1 MNTIDLKIIGHELI
15 DMLQH
20 AGGGHQVP
28 AWLRV
33 DESGA
38 QRSTVDCP
46 VCGAKAN
53 SGTFELLHAYIRLG
67 IELPYLA
74 VHVLAVHGVLELPGT
89 STSIDPRDLATL
101 RRLLNREE
109 QELAQTLVGLAAMAA
124 PIPYVY
130 VEHHEAKGFVACNAC
145 GDRINM
151 GHITIVNEGQAKLD
165 LPYPALHALLEHRD
179 ARYSAEGITGQVDP
193 AAVRAVLAAP
203 DLVALGKRLAGMLE
217 HLGGTEEPPPGLVIE
232 EHPLRGI
239 EQCTQCEAHPNMGS
253 FSLMHQGLGA
263 SMTLPYVAVHALVEH
278 QSAHYQGSLHDG
290 WVDVPM
296 LRRMLGAT
304 RPQ

>member
-1 MNTIDLKIIGHELI
+1 MNTIDIEIIGHELI
-15 DMLQH
+15 DMLLH
-20 AGGGHQVP
+20 AGGGHRVP

-38 QRSTVDCP
+38 HRSTVDCP
-46 VCGAKAN
+46 ACGAKAN
-53 SGTFELLHAYIRLG
+53 SGTFELTHAYVRLG

-74 VHVLAVHGVLELPGT
+74 VHVLAAHGTLELAGT
-89 STSIDPRDLATL
+89 SLDPGVLATL
-101 RRLLNREE
+101 QRLLNREE
-109 QELAQTLVGLAAMAA
+109 QQLAQVLVGLAAKAA
-124 PIPYVY
+124 PIRHVY

-151 GHITIVNEGQAKLD
+151 GHITIVNDGEAKLE

-179 ARYSAEGITGQVDP
+179 ARYAAEGITGQVDL
-193 AAVRAVLAAP
+193 AAVWAVLAAP
-203 DLVALGKRLAGMLE
+203 DLAALGKRLAGMLE

-253 FSLMHQGLGA
+253 FSLMHQGFGA

-296 LRRMLGAT
+296 LRRMLGDA
-304 RPQ
+304 PA